1 MIQQINTRYVYPESK
16 DRQRAREITTPGD
29 ASKMAKLITDPYKL
43 IRRTKAVMQSNPNF
57 RQPFITKMKAMG
69 FSAQQILNLMELKTT
84 TVLMPKA
91 A

>member
-1 MIQQINTRYVYPESK
+1 MIQKISTLYVYPELK
-16 DRQRAREITTPGD
+16 DRQRAREILTAGD

-43 IRRTKAVMQSNPNF
+43 IRRTKAVMQLNPNF

-69 FSAQQILNLMELKTT
+69 FSAQQILNLMEIKTT
-84 TVLMPKA
+84 SVIMPKA